1 MSLWNALNCQN
12 KINNGHA
19 VDAITLKSNIFVFL
33 CNIIIELHNKKHK
46 RLQQRQL
53 YKLCALIYIYIY
65 ICICYVMPR
74 VLYQVYNHRAR
85 GPQARGCGDYKPDIA
100 RVGMT

>member
-1 MSLWNALNCQN
+1 MCILEVF
-12 KINNGHA
+12 H
-19 VDAITLKSNIFVFL
+19 VHMITYMYVHVHTGGIS
-33 CNIIIELHNKKHK
+33 CTHD
-46 RLQQRQL
+46 
-53 YKLCALIYIYIY
+53 Y

-85 GPQARGCGDYKPDIA
+85 GPQARGQGDYKPDIA